1 MKDASH
7 LIRKDI
13 YDALTGNV
21 TLNSATLPV
30 YNVVPNNGNYPYIYI
45 YSLSNDET
53 DVNKD
58 KYNANV
64 ITRVEVVTAFATGTG
79 GQLDCNLAMNQISQ
93 LLVDKSSFFDLS
105 SNNFNVYA
113 ARNNGINYITED
125 TRTRTLYRAILEFRC
140 TVEEI

>member
-7 LIRKDI
+7 LIRKEI
-13 YDALTGNV
+13 YDALNGNV

-64 ITRVEVVTAFATGTG
+64 ITRVEVVTAFATGTPYSAYYRIG
-79 GQLDCNLAMNQISQ
+79 GGDRGNIPRNSLDITVWSDGLTT
-93 LLVDKSSFFDLS
+93 LV
-105 SNNFNVYA
+105 
-113 ARNNGINYITED
+113 
-125 TRTRTLYRAILEFRC
+125 
-140 TVEEI
+140 